1 MNVKLVVTICVLA
14 ATPAFAQQPPPA
26 GPKPTKA
33 DVQKVVQIVSGD
45 KAKTATYCDMAKLDD
60 QIAEADSKK
69 DQKKVEELSKQADAL
84 SQTLGP
90 EYVSL
95 MTGLQQVDSSSA
107 EGKDFS
113 SALEALDK
121 LCAKK

>member
-1 MNVKLVVTICVLA
+1 MNLKLVVAICVLV
-14 ATPAFAQQPPPA
+14 ATPAFAQQPAPA

-33 DVQKVVQIVSGD
+33 DVQKVVQVISGD
-45 KAKTATYCDMAKLDD
+45 KAKAATYCEMAKLDD

-84 SQTLGP
+84 SQKLGP

-95 MTGLQQVDSSSA
+95 MNGLSQIDPSSPD
-107 EGKDFS
+107 GKDFATS
-113 SALEALDK
+113 LEALDK
-121 LCAKK
+121 LCSK

>member
-1 MNVKLVVTICVLA
+1 MNLKLVVAICVLA
-14 ATPAFAQQPPPA
+14 ATPAFAQAPPA

-33 DVQKVVQIVSGD
+33 DVQKVVQIVSSD

-60 QIAEADSKK
+60 QIAEADAKK
-69 DQKKVEELSKQADAL
+69 DQKKVDELSKQADAMG
-84 SQTLGP
+84 QKLGP

-95 MTGLQQVDSSSA
+95 MTGLQQVDPSSA

-113 SALEALDK
+113 TALEALDK

>member
-1 MNVKLVVTICVLA
+1 MNLKLVVAICVLA
-14 ATPAFAQQPPPA
+14 ATPAFAQAPPA

-33 DVQKVVQIVSGD
+33 DVQKVVQIVSSD

-69 DQKKVEELSKQADAL
+69 DQKKVDELSKQADAL
-84 SQTLGP
+84 GQKLGP

-95 MTGLQQVDSSSA
+95 MTGLQQIDPSSA
-107 EGKDFS
+107 EGKDLS
-113 SALEALDK
+113 TALEALDK

>member
-1 MNVKLVVTICVLA
+1 MNLKLVVAICVLA
-14 ATPAFAQQPPPA
+14 ATPAFAQAPPA

-33 DVQKVVQIVSGD
+33 DVQKVVQIVSSD
-45 KAKTATYCDMAKLDD
+45 KAKTATYCDMAQLDD

-69 DQKKVEELSKQADAL
+69 DQKKVDELSKQADAL
-84 SQTLGP
+84 GQKLGP

-95 MTGLQQVDSSSA
+95 MTGLQQVDPSSA
-107 EGKDFS
+107 EGKDLS
-113 SALEALDK
+113 TALEALDK